1 MIHPGSTTKVDVT
14 RNSKQTYKQECIPVG
29 CVPPALYRTGGGGSL
44 SARWSLS
51 TGVSVRE
58 TPSPR
63 GQTDDCENI
72 TLDQTSFAGGNDD
85 NENGSILSAFKK
97 EYSPSYCQGIHF
109 WVLLSAV
116 SYNSPGFRYFEDYRH
131 FHFQPHPLRGYHRLH
146 CQYFFDRLVT
156 VQVSKMR

>member
-14 RNSKQTYKQECIPVG
+14 RNSKQRYQQECIPVG
-29 CVPPALYRTGGGGSL
+29 CVPPALYRTVGGLCTGGGLCQGDPL
-44 SARWSLS
+44 
-51 TGVSVRE
+51 
-58 TPSPR
+58 PHP

-72 TLDQTSFAGGNDD
+72 TLDQYC
-85 NENGSILSAFKK
+85 LAFKK

-116 SYNSPGFRYFEDYRH
+116 SCNSPGFRYFEDYRH
-131 FHFQPHPLRGYHRLH
+131 FHFQPHPLRGHHRLH

>member
-1 MIHPGSTTKVDVT
+1 MV
-14 RNSKQTYKQECIPVG
+14 PVHG
-29 CVPPALYRTGGGGSL
+29 
-44 SARWSLS
+44 
-51 TGVSVRE
+51 GVSVGGGLCQGD
-58 TPSPR
+58 PLPHP

-116 SYNSPGFRYFEDYRH
+116 SCNSPGFRYFEDYRH
-131 FHFQPHPLRGYHRLH
+131 FHFQPHPLRGHHRLH